1 MFPWKKGSMRL
12 LAYFAR
18 KRYFHYL
25 LAVICT
31 ALSVAFS
38 FFNPQVIRV
47 TVDSVLGSEPF
58 ALPDFIVGIINSL
71 GGRDYLRGNI
81 YLCALAVIL
90 FSALSGLLNFVRR
103 YIATESAEH
112 ITRSLRDKLFE
123 HIQKLPFDW
132 HMKTQTGD
140 IIQRC
145 TSDVELLRTLLANQ
159 LIDIV
164 RMLFLI
170 VFSLIIM
177 FSMDV
182 FMTWVSLALIPVIIV
197 YSLVFYA
204 KVSSRFRQVDEAEA
218 TLQTVVQENLTGV
231 RVVRA
236 FGRERFEMKRFDE
249 KNDGFY
255 GLNVHLNDM
264 MAYFWSLGDVMTG
277 LQLIMVV
284 FAGVVRCTSG
294 QMTLGTFLSF
304 YTYSSM
310 LIWPVRSLG
319 RIVSE
324 LGKVRIST
332 ERIRDILSTEPE
344 ADPED
349 SLRPDI
355 RGEIT
360 FENVS
365 FSYDGQPV
373 LKNVSFT
380 LRPGMTMAILGGTGS
395 GKSTLVHLLCRM
407 YDVPEGSGRIL
418 IDGVD
423 IRKIDRLHMRK
434 SVGLVLQESFLFSKS
449 ILDNIRATR
458 PGATL
463 EEVRGCAEIADV
475 SDAIDGFPQGY
486 DTVIGERGV
495 TLSGGQKQR
504 VSIARM
510 LMQQAPIMIFDD
522 ALSAVDAQTDARIRD
537 NLRAHTQG
545 QSPTTF
551 IISHRIN
558 TLMHA
563 DVIMVLQDGQIEE
576 MGTHAQLMQNSG
588 TYRRICDM
596 QSGIQPAPSDCT
608 GEGGSI

>member
-18 KRYFHYL
+18 KRYFRYF
-25 LAVICT
+25 LAVVCT
-31 ALSVAFS
+31 GVAVAFS
-38 FFNPQVIRV
+38 FLNPQVIRI
-47 TVDSVLGSEPF
+47 TIDSVLGSEPF
-58 ALPDFIVGIINSL
+58 ALPDYMVSAISRL
-71 GGRDYLRGNI
+71 GGRDFLRGNI
-81 YLCALAVIL
+81 YLCALAVIA
-90 FSALSGLLNFVRR
+90 FSALSGLFNFVRR

-112 ITRSLRDKLFE
+112 LTKNLRDKLFE

-132 HMKTQTGD
+132 HIKIQTGD

-145 TSDVELLRTLLANQ
+145 TSDVELIRTLLANQ

-164 RMLFLI
+164 RMLFLV

-182 FMTWVSLALIPVIIV
+182 YMTWVSLALIPIIVV
-197 YSLVFYA
+197 YSLVFYG
-204 KVSSRFRQVDEAEA
+204 KVSSRFLQVDEAEA
-218 TLQTVVQENLTGV
+218 SLQTVVQENLTGV

-236 FGRERFEMKRFDE
+236 FGRERFEMNRFDE
-249 KNDGFY
+249 KNKGFY
-255 GLNVHLNDM
+255 DLNVHLNDM
-264 MAYFWSLGDVMTG
+264 MAYFWSLGDIMTG
-277 LQLIMVV
+277 LQLIIVV
-284 FAGVVRCTSG
+284 FAGVQRCTSG

-310 LIWPVRSLG
+310 LIWPVRALG

-332 ERIRDILSTEPE
+332 DRIRSILSTEPE
-344 ADPED
+344 ATPAD

-355 RGEIT
+355 KGEIT

-373 LKNVSFT
+373 LKDVSFT
-380 LRPGMTMAILGGTGS
+380 LKPGTTMAILGGTGS

-407 YDVPEGSGRIL
+407 YDVPVDSGRIL
-418 IDGVD
+418 IDGID
-423 IRKIDRLHMRK
+423 IREIDRLHMRK
-434 SVGLVLQESFLFSKS
+434 NVGLVLQESFLFSKS
-449 ILDNIRATR
+449 IRDNIRATR
-458 PGATL
+458 PAATP

-475 SDAIDGFPQGY
+475 DDAVSAFAQGY

-510 LMQQAPIMIFDD
+510 LMQKAPIMVFDD
-522 ALSAVDAQTDARIRD
+522 ALSAVDAQTDARIRE
-537 NLRAHTQG
+537 NLKAHTQG

-558 TLMHA
+558 TLMQA
-563 DVIMVLQDGQIEE
+563 DIIMVLQDGRIEE
-576 MGTHAQLMQNSG
+576 MGTHAQLLQSNG

-596 QSGIQPAPSDCT
+596 QGGLEPSQAFCT
-608 GEGGSI
+608 EEGGTI

>member
-25 LAVICT
+25 LAVVCT

-380 LRPGMTMAILGGTGS
+380 LHPGMTMAILGGTGS

-458 PGATL
+458 PGATQ